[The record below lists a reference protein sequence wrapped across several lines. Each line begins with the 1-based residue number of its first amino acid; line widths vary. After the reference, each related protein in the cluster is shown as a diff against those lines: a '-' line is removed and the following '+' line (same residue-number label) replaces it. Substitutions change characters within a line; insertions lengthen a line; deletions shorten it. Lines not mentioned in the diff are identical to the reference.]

1 MYRPIAF
8 AIGSQTSLI
17 FATDAMMKAVGRD
30 QRRVISVHERRLA
43 EEFPSRVTKDGIRVS
58 EICLANGERSKV
70 H

>member
-1 MYRPIAF
+1 
-8 AIGSQTSLI
+8 
-17 FATDAMMKAVGRD
+17 MKAVGRD
-30 QRRVISVHERRLA
+30 QRRVIPVHERRLA